1 MAEMTIQA
9 RTECLDEVLGFVE
22 EQLESYGCV
31 MKTRVQI
38 AVAVEE
44 IFVNI
49 AHYAY
54 EKTEGTAIIR
64 VETAGEPVQVAIT
77 FQDGGIPYNPLDR
90 TDPDVTLSA
99 EERGIGGLGIYLV
112 KKSMD
117 DVSYEYKD
125 GKNILTIKKTI
136 ASP

>member
-22 EQLESYGCV
+22 EQLERYGCA

-54 EKTEGTAIIR
+54 EKNEGTAIIR

-90 TDPDVTLSA
+90 ADPDVTLSA